1 MSNKTVDDL
10 IGTVKKDFSVIQA
23 DYPVYTSLIKEHC
36 FHVLLN
42 RIESLS
48 YHYFRLRNFVKGV
61 VS

>member
-42 RIESLS
+42 RTESFDFS
-48 YHYFRLRNFVKGV
+48 DFRFDFFVEGV
-61 VS
+61 AI